1 MTGSDCA
8 TTVPA
13 GDTAV
18 SSLDDIGR
26 EFPAWHLW
34 EGISGM
40 LYASLRSSPP
50 LVVRGSDPK
59 ALRAAILRALED
71 I

>member
-1 MTGSDCA
+1 MTGSGHA
-8 TTVPA
+8 TTGPV

-18 SSLDDIGR
+18 SSVDGIGC

-40 LYASLRSSPP
+40 LYASRRSSPP
-50 LVVRGSDPK
+50 LVVRGSDPE
-59 ALRAAILRALED
+59 ALRAAIRRALDD